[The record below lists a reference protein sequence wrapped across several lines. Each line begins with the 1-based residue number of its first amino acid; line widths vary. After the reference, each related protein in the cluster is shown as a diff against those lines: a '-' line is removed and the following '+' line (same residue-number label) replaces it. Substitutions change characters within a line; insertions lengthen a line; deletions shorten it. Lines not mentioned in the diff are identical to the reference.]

1 MLKMTLKRQVGMKP
15 AKFIMRM
22 ISVVLISFYAGS
34 ALAWDTRW
42 QFKQEA
48 RSNDYDSGT
57 RGIEMQ
63 KKFDYDSMNRF
74 KGTSDS
80 SNGYTVMRNL
90 NGATM
95 RGYMNKDGSG
105 LLWDQNGNYYRVH
118 TRW

>member
-1 MLKMTLKRQVGMKP
+1 MKP
-15 AKFIMRM
+15 AKFGIGTML
-22 ISVVLISFYAGS
+22 VVLISFHAGS

-42 QFKQEA
+42 QIKQET
-48 RSNDYDSGT
+48 RSNAWDSGT

-63 KKFDYDSMNRF
+63 KKYDYDSMNRF
-74 KGTSDS
+74 KGTSDI

-90 NGATM
+90 KGGIM

>member
-1 MLKMTLKRQVGMKP
+1 
-15 AKFIMRM
+15 M
-22 ISVVLISFYAGS
+22 IAQNDPKKAGGDETGEIYNADDISCPDIVLRGICTR
-34 ALAWDTRW
+34 AWDTRW
-42 QFKQEA
+42 QFKQED

-95 RGYMNKDGSG
+95 RGYQRDK
-105 LLWDQNGNYYRVH
+105 VH
-118 TRW
+118 L